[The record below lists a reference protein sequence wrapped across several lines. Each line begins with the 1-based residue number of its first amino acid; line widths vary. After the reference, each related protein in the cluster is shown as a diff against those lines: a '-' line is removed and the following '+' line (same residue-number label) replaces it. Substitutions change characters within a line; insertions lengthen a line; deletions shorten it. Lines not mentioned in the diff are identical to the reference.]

1 MAVAGRREALLA
13 QATAFP
19 AAPGVYLFKD
29 ARGRALYV
37 GKADVLQ
44 DRIRAYFGPSLD
56 VRHVRM
62 VERADRLEYVLT
74 GSVSEAYL
82 LEANLIRQHRPRY
95 NIRLKDDKSYP
106 YVKVTLGEDF
116 PRILRTR
123 SLGDR
128 RARYFGPYAN
138 AKAVDQTLDLLQKL
152 FPYRTCTL
160 AIVADGEG
168 TGRTEPPSALPNGRP
183 CILHDIGRCGAPCAG
198 LISREAYRASVDRS
212 TLFLAGRYD
221 ALAREARAE
230 MASAAEALD
239 FERAAALRDQ
249 LQAMDRTLER
259 QDVHAYAG
267 DAYDVLG
274 VAVDEDGTAA
284 VQLLRV
290 REGTVVGRDQFF
302 LEGPEGA
309 GPAEVTASFVR
320 QHYPSATD
328 LPPELVVATPFPEQ
342 DDFARFAAERRTAK
356 VTVHVP
362 RRGRKRTHLELAER
376 NAVEGLQQLRV
387 ERLAHP
393 DRSDAALRELA
404 AALGLGAPPARIEC
418 YDVSH
423 VQGTDVV
430 ASMVVFQDGRPL
442 KAQYRRFRA
451 RSGDRNDDVGN
462 MRDTL
467 ARRFR
472 RAEGDDAWPLP
483 DLVVIDGGRGQLAAG
498 LEALAAT
505 DRADIAMIGLAKEH
519 LRPGADGGPERTPE
533 EVYLPDRPDPLLLP
547 RTSQAYFLLQRVRDE
562 AHRFAV
568 TYHQK
573 LRGRR
578 QTRSELDD
586 VAGIGPARKR
596 ALLRAFGSVR
606 GLRDATVEDVA
617 GVAGVGAGL
626 AERVKHALG

>member
-1 MAVAGRREALLA
+1 MGAAGRRDALLA
-13 QATAFP
+13 QAAAFP
-19 AAPGVYLFKD
+19 SAPGVYLFKD

-37 GKADVLQ
+37 GKADVLR

-62 VERADRLEYVLT
+62 VERAERLEYVLT
-74 GSVSEAYL
+74 GSASEAYL

-160 AIVADGEG
+160 TIVADGEG
-168 TGRTEPPSALPNGRP
+168 AGRTEPSSALPNGRP

-212 TLFLAGRYD
+212 ALFLAGRYD

-267 DAYDVLG
+267 DDYDVLG
-274 VAVDEDGTAA
+274 AAVDEDGAAA

-302 LEGPEGA
+302 LEGTEGA
-309 GPAEVTASFVR
+309 GPAEVIASFVL
-320 QHYPSATD
+320 QHYATATD
-328 LPPELVVATPFPEQ
+328 LPPELVVAAPFPEQ
-342 DDFARFAAERRTAK
+342 DDFARFAAERRTSK
-356 VTVHVP
+356 VAVHVP
-362 RRGRKRTHLELAER
+362 QRGRKRTHLELAER

-387 ERLAHP
+387 ERLARP

-451 RSGDRNDDVGN
+451 SGDRNDDVGT

-472 RAEGDDAWPLP
+472 RAEGDGAWPLP
-483 DLVVIDGGRGQLAAG
+483 DLVVMDGGPGQLAAG
-498 LEALAAT
+498 LAALAAT
-505 DRADIAMIGLAKEH
+505 SHQDIAMIGLAKEH
-519 LRPGADGGPERTPE
+519 RSPGADGGPERTPE
-533 EVYLPDRPDPLLLP
+533 EVYLPGRPDPLLLP
-547 RTSQAYFLLQRVRDE
+547 RTSQAYFLLQRIRDE

-573 LRGRR
+573 LRERR
-578 QTRSELDD
+578 QTRSVLDD

-606 GLRDATVEDVA
+606 GLRDATAAEIAAVA
-617 GVAGVGAGL
+617 GMGAGL
-626 AERVKHALG
+626 AERVKLALG